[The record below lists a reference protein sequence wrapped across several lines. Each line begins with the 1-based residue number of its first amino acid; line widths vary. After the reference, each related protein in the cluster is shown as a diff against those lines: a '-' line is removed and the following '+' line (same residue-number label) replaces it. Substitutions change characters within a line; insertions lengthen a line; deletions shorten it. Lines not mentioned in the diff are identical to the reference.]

1 MNVLVS
7 GASMAGLSAA
17 YWFAHL
23 GHRVTVVERSDGLR
37 PGGAP
42 IDVRG
47 RALGTAQ
54 RMGILQ
60 RIDDEKVV
68 VSQPAP
74 VLDAKGMQVATL
86 DLRWFANETDDD
98 IEISRDR
105 LNNILLGLIPKEVE
119 FRFEVSI
126 ASLVDDQDGQGG
138 VDVALTDGSQ
148 GRYDLVVGADGL
160 HSNVRKLA
168 FGPEKNYVRHFG
180 YYVALLDLPKER
192 EWSRGMLNV
201 PGLKISVRNA
211 GDGPQAMMIAASPEI
226 DYDHRD
232 LAAHRKIIDGFL
244 SRVDAWQVPAIRAA
258 FMDPAAKGF
267 YFDSVSQTHMPSWT
281 QGNVAVI
288 GDAGHCA
295 ALLSG
300 MGTTLAMVSA
310 ETLARTW
317 SDCNGD
323 MSAASPLYHESLR
336 PYVEQCQAFAH
347 EGAPIMVPMTQE
359 ALDQRNA
366 SFRSYA
372 EKSAASLAA
381 TAVEGSDQVRA

>member
-1 MNVLVS
+1 MNVLIS

-23 GHRVTVVERSDGLR
+23 GHRVTVVERADGLR

-47 RALGTAQ
+47 RALGTAE
-54 RMGILQ
+54 RMGILAKINDQ
-60 RIDDEKVV
+60 KVV
-68 VSQPAP
+68 VSNPAP
-74 VLDAKGMQVATL
+74 VLDGQGAQVATL
-86 DLRWFANETDDD
+86 DLRWFANETDED

-105 LNNILLGLIPKEVE
+105 LNQILLDAIPDAVE
-119 FRFEVSI
+119 FRYRTSI
-126 ASLVDDQDGQGG
+126 TSLVDGTDG
-138 VDVALTDGSQ
+138 VDVAFTDGAQ

-168 FGPEKNYVRHFG
+168 FGPEKDYVRHFG
-180 YYVALLDLPKER
+180 YYVALVDLPNDR
-192 EWSRGMLNV
+192 EWRRGMLNI

-211 GDGPQAMMIAASPEI
+211 GDGPQAMMLAASPEI
-226 DYDHRD
+226 DYDYRD
-232 LAAHRKIIDGFL
+232 LAAHRKLIDDFL
-244 SRVDAWQVPAIRAA
+244 SRIDAWQVREIREA

-267 YFDSVSQTHMPSWT
+267 YFDSVSQTHMPSWIN
-281 QGNVAVI
+281 GNVAVI

-300 MGTTLAMVSA
+300 MGTTLAMVAA
-310 ETLARTW
+310 ETLATTW
-317 SDCNGD
+317 TECDGD
-323 MSAASPLYHESLR
+323 MGTASSLYDERLR

-347 EGAPIMVPMTQE
+347 EGAPIMVPPTQE

-366 SFRSYA
+366 TFRAYA
-372 EKSAASLAA
+372 ETYAQTDAAS
-381 TAVEGSDQVRA
+381 

>member
-1 MNVLVS
+1 MNVLIS

-23 GHRVTVVERSDGLR
+23 GHRVTVVERADGLR

-47 RALGTAQ
+47 RALGTAE
-54 RMGILQ
+54 RMGILAK
-60 RIDDEKVV
+60 IDDQKVV
-68 VSQPAP
+68 VSNPAP
-74 VLDAKGMQVATL
+74 VLDGQGAQVATL
-86 DLRWFANETDDD
+86 DLRWFANETDED

-105 LNNILLGLIPKEVE
+105 LNQILLDAIPDDVE
-119 FRFEVSI
+119 FRYRTSI
-126 ASLVDDQDGQGG
+126 TSLVDGTDG
-138 VDVALTDGSQ
+138 VDVAFTDGAQ

-168 FGPEKNYVRHFG
+168 FGPEKDYVRHFG
-180 YYVALLDLPKER
+180 YYVALVDLPGGR
-192 EWSRGMLNV
+192 EWRRGMLNI

-211 GDGPQAMMIAASPEI
+211 GDGPQAMMLAASPEI
-226 DYDHRD
+226 DYDYRD
-232 LAAHRKIIDGFL
+232 LAVHRKLIDDFL
-244 SRVDAWQVPAIRAA
+244 SRIDAWQVREIREA

-267 YFDSVSQTHMPSWT
+267 YFDSVSQTHMPSWIN
-281 QGNVAVI
+281 GNVAVI

-300 MGTTLAMVSA
+300 MGTTLAMVAA
-310 ETLARTW
+310 ETLATTW
-317 SDCNGD
+317 TECDGD
-323 MSAASPLYHESLR
+323 MGTASSRYDERLR

-347 EGAPIMVPMTQE
+347 EGAPIMVPPTQE

-366 SFRSYA
+366 TFRAYA
-372 EKSAASLAA
+372 ETYAQTDAAS
-381 TAVEGSDQVRA
+381 